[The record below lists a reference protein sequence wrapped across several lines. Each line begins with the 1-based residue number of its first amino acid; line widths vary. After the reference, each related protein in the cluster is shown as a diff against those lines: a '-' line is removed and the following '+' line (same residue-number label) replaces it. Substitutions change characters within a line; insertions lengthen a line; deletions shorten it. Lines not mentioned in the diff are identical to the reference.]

1 MRSNSENKAME
12 TEEKETGRVEAFS
25 DGVFAFAITLLALD
39 VKIPHVAGDLATS
52 SNAKLFAGLAQNWP
66 NYLAFFTSFFSILIM
81 WVHHHNV
88 FRWVRKVDTRLLFAN
103 GFLLMVVTLV
113 PFPTAVAAEYFES
126 PAASAACAFY
136 AGYFVLVAIAFC
148 LMLYAALRKSLRIPR
163 LPQAQV
169 NRFCRSY
176 RFGPLLYLSALGGAY
191 ISKWIAMGI
200 CTALWILWMAVARS
214 DSQADAASE

>member
-1 MRSNSENKAME
+1 MRSHSESQAGV

-39 VKIPHVAGDLATS
+39 VKFPFTAGEAATS
-52 SNAKLFAGLAQNWP
+52 TGATLLHRLADNWP

-88 FRWVRKVDTRLLFAN
+88 FRWVRKVDTTLLFAN

-113 PFPTAVAAEYFES
+113 PFPTAVASEYFES
-126 PAASAACAFY
+126 PAASVACAFY

-148 LMLYAALRKSLRIPR
+148 LMLAAALRKSLRIP
-163 LPQAQV
+163 V
-169 NRFCRSY
+169 
-176 RFGPLLYLSALGGAY
+176 LYQFDFNFLCL
-191 ISKWIAMGI
+191 
-200 CTALWILWMAVARS
+200 TTL
-214 DSQADAASE
+214 